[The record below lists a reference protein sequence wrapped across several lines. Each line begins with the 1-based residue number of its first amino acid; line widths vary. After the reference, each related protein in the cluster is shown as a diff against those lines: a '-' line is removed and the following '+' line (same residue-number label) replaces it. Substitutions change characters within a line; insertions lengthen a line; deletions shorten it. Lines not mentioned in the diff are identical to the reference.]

1 MQLQQAVDDFIVY
14 LAAERAYSPHTVK
27 AYRADASALLNYADE
42 VGLARVE
49 DLSLELLR
57 DWLWQGSVQGLSKM
71 TLARRSATARS
82 FTSWLKRM
90 GLVSTDP
97 GIRLKSPKTVSSL
110 PRVVTEVQMQD
121 LFDSLQLRAEG
132 GDSPQAVRNLA
143 IVEVLYAT
151 GIRVSELV
159 GLNVSDV
166 DLQRRTM
173 RVLGK
178 GAKERVVPFGA
189 PAARALVS
197 VLRHSTSTSATNPD
211 SALDPGTV
219 SQAPRSGALF
229 LGARGARLTT
239 RVVYRVVA
247 DLLASLEGSGP
258 SGPHVLRHTAATHLL
273 DGGADLR
280 IVQELLGHASM
291 GTTQIYTHVSVERL
305 RSSYAQAHPRA

>member
-1 MQLQQAVDDFIVY
+1 MQLQQAVDSFIVY

-27 AYRADASALLNYADE
+27 AYRTDAAALLDYADE
-42 VGLARVE
+42 VGISSA
-49 DLSLELLR
+49 DGLSLDFFR
-57 DWLWQGSVQGLSKM
+57 DWLWKGSQQGLSKM

-90 GLVSTDP
+90 GHLSADP
-97 GIRLKSPKTVSSL
+97 AIRLKSPKTDVSL
-110 PRVVTEVQMQD
+110 PRVVTETQMSD
-121 LFDSLQLRAEG
+121 LFESLHLRASVEAT
-132 GDSPQAVRNLA
+132 PQGSRDLA

-159 GLNVSDV
+159 GLDVGDV
-166 DLQRRTM
+166 DLARRTM

-189 PAARALVS
+189 PAATALGAY
-197 VLRHSTSTSATNPD
+197 LQDQRK
-211 SALDPGTV
+211 
-219 SQAPRSGALF
+219 GALF
-229 LGARGARLTT
+229 LGARGGRLTT
-239 RVVYRVVA
+239 RAVYRVVA

-258 SGPHVLRHTAATHLL
+258 AGPHVLRHTAATHLL

>member
-27 AYRADASALLNYADE
+27 AYRTDASALLDYADE
-42 VGLARVE
+42 VGLAQVE
-49 DLSLELLR
+49 DLSLEFLR
-57 DWLWQGSVQGLSKM
+57 DWLWKGSLQGLSKM

-90 GLVSTDP
+90 GLTPTDP
-97 GIRLKSPKTVSSL
+97 GVRLKSPKTDSSL
-110 PRVVTEVQMQD
+110 PRVVTEVQMSAM
-121 LFDSLQLRAEG
+121 FESLQLQASS
-132 GDSPQAVRNLA
+132 DAVPQGVRDLA

-159 GLNVSDV
+159 GLDVSDV
-166 DLQRRTM
+166 DLERRTM

-178 GAKERVVPFGA
+178 GMKERVVPFGA
-189 PAARALVS
+189 PAATALHSYLESGARGEMALLVS
-197 VLRHSTSTSATNPD
+197 TEKLHA
-211 SALDPGTV
+211 
-219 SQAPRSGALF
+219 GALF
-229 LGARGARLTT
+229 LGARGGRLTT
-239 RVVYRVVA
+239 RAVYRVVA
-247 DLLASLEGSGP
+247 DLLTSLEGSGP
-258 SGPHVLRHTAATHLL
+258 AGPHVLRHTAATHLL

>member
-1 MQLQQAVDDFIVY
+1 MQLQQAVDEFIVY

-27 AYRADASALLNYADE
+27 AYRTDAAALLDYADD
-42 VGLARVE
+42 VGLTTVE
-49 DLSLELLR
+49 SFNLEFLR
-57 DWLWQGSVQGLSKM
+57 DWLWHGSLHGLSKV

-90 GLVSTDP
+90 GFTSTDP
-97 GIRLKSPKTVSSL
+97 GIRLTSPKTESRL
-110 PRVVTEVQMQD
+110 PRVVTESQMSAM
-121 LFDSLQLRAEG
+121 FDSLQLRASKDG
-132 GDSPQAVRNLA
+132 ASQGVRDLA

-159 GLNVSDV
+159 GLDVSDV
-166 DLQRRTM
+166 DLNRRTM

-178 GAKERVVPFGA
+178 GMKERVVPFGA
-189 PAARALVS
+189 PAAL
-197 VLRHSTSTSATNPD
+197 
-211 SALDPGTV
+211 ALDSYLREQRT
-219 SQAPRSGALF
+219 GALF

-239 RVVYRVVA
+239 RAVYRVVA
-247 DLLASLEGSGP
+247 DLLRALEGSGP
-258 SGPHVLRHTAATHLL
+258 AGPHVLRHTAATHLL

-305 RSSYAQAHPRA
+305 RSSYIQAHPRA

>member
-1 MQLQQAVDDFIVY
+1 MQLQQAVDNFIVY

-27 AYRADASALLNYADE
+27 AYRTDASALLNYAEDR
-42 VGLARVE
+42 GLASVE
-49 DLSLELLR
+49 NLNLEFLR
-57 DWLWQGSVQGLSKM
+57 DWLWKGSGEGLSKM

-82 FTSWLKRM
+82 FTAWLKRM

-97 GIRLKSPKTVSSL
+97 GIRLKSPKTDSTL
-110 PRVVTEVQMQD
+110 PRVITEVQMRD
-121 LFDSLQLRAEG
+121 LFDSLQLRVGSE
-132 GDSPQAVRNLA
+132 DSRQAVRDLA

-166 DLQRRTM
+166 DLERRTM

-178 GAKERVVPFGA
+178 GTKERVVPFGA
-189 PAARALVS
+189 PAATAL
-197 VLRHSTSTSATNPD
+197 LFMLEHSTGDMNAGSD
-211 SALDPGTV
+211 SGSGT
-219 SQAPRSGALF
+219 PRSGALF

-239 RVVYRVVA
+239 RAVYRVVA

>member
-27 AYRADASALLNYADE
+27 AYRTDASALLDYADE
-42 VGLARVE
+42 VGLAQVE
-49 DLSLELLR
+49 DLSLEFLR
-57 DWLWQGSVQGLSKM
+57 DWLWKGSLQGLSKM

-90 GLVSTDP
+90 GLTPTDP
-97 GIRLKSPKTVSSL
+97 GVRLTSPKTDSSL
-110 PRVVTEVQMQD
+110 PRVVTEVQMSAM
-121 LFDSLQLRAEG
+121 FESLQL
-132 GDSPQAVRNLA
+132 QASSDAVLQGVRDLA

-159 GLNVSDV
+159 GLDASDV
-166 DLQRRTM
+166 DLERRTM

-178 GAKERVVPFGA
+178 GMKERVVPFGA
-189 PAARALVS
+189 PAADAL
-197 VLRHSTSTSATNPD
+197 SAY
-211 SALDPGTV
+211 L
-219 SQAPRSGALF
+219 QERRSGALF
-229 LGARGARLTT
+229 LGARGGRLTT
-239 RVVYRVVA
+239 RAVYRVVA
-247 DLLASLEGSGP
+247 DLLTSLEGSGP
-258 SGPHVLRHTAATHLL
+258 AGPHVLRHTAATHLL

>member
-1 MQLQQAVDDFIVY
+1 MQLQQAVDEFIVY

-27 AYRADASALLNYADE
+27 AYRTDASALLDYADD
-42 VGLARVE
+42 VGLTTVE
-49 DLSLELLR
+49 SLNLEFLR
-57 DWLWQGSVQGLSKM
+57 DWLWRGSLHGLSKM

-90 GLVSTDP
+90 GLTPTDP
-97 GIRLKSPKTVSSL
+97 GIRLKSPKTDSRL
-110 PRVVTEVQMQD
+110 PRVVTESQMSAM
-121 LFDSLQLRAEG
+121 FDSLQLRASKDG
-132 GDSPQAVRNLA
+132 ASQGVRDLA

-159 GLNVSDV
+159 GLDVSDV
-166 DLQRRTM
+166 DLNRRTM

-178 GAKERVVPFGA
+178 GLKERVVPFGA
-189 PAARALVS
+189 PAATALHAYLVS
-197 VLRHSTSTSATNPD
+197 EARISSGSK
-211 SALDPGTV
+211 ALAASPL
-219 SQAPRSGALF
+219 SGALF

-239 RVVYRVVA
+239 RAVYRVVA
-247 DLLASLEGSGP
+247 DLLRALEGSGP
-258 SGPHVLRHTAATHLL
+258 AGPHVLRHTAATHLL

-305 RSSYAQAHPRA
+305 RSSYIQAHPRA